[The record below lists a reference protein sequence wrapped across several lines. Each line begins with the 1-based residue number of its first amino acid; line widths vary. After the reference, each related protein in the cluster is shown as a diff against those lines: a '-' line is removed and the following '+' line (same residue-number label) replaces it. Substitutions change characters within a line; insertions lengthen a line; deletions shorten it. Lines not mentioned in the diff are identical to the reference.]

1 MKAIW
6 RCASTLLATALCV
19 AARADSSTGV
29 PDQEQVIDTVRQMF
43 VALSADDLGQFRA
56 VTAPDFYA
64 FDGGKRFTGDELM
77 ELLKKLHAAGTTLV
91 WQVTEPQAYVD
102 GQTAWMTWINRGSI
116 GDAAGKTELTWL
128 ESAVLRRTDG
138 TWRIHFLHSTR
149 AAPP

>member
-1 MKAIW
+1 
-6 RCASTLLATALCV
+6 
-19 AARADSSTGV
+19 
-29 PDQEQVIDTVRQMF
+29 MF
-43 VALSADDLGQFRA
+43 VALSTDDLGQFRA

-77 ELLKKLHAAGTTLV
+77 VLLTKLHAAGTILV